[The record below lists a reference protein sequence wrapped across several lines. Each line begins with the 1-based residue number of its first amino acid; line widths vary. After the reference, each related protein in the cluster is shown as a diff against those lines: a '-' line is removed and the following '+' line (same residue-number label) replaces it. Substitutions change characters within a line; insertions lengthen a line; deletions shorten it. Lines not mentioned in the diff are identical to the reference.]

1 MTTTSVTNFRKNV
14 FDYVGN
20 VIRFTDPVHITTRD
34 GSAVLI
40 SEEDYNSM
48 IATLELARVPG
59 LVEEIKAA
67 GEAPDDEYVPAE
79 ELGW

>member
-1 MTTTSVTNFRKNV
+1 MTTTSVTNFRKNM
-14 FDYVGN
+14 FNYVGN
-20 VIRFTDPVHITTRD
+20 VIRFNDSVHITTKE

-40 SEEDYNSM
+40 SEADYNNM

-67 GEAPDDEYVPAE
+67 GEAPENEYVPAE